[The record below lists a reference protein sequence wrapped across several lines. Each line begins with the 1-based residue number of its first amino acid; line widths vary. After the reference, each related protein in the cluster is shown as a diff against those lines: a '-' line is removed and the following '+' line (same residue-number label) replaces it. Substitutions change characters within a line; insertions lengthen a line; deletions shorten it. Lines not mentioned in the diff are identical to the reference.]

1 MKQTSLY
8 SIVHVAG
15 NPSLR
20 VFLRYRAPVSLLT
33 FIVASLSAWIPL
45 SLARADSADD
55 SERREPANPPVE
67 AVIEEMVVTG
77 SRTPRDRTTLPNSTT
92 VLTGEELD
100 SSISTSLDDA
110 LRFAPGL
117 QLTQNGAQGGR
128 TQLSMRGLDPNHVV
142 ILIDG
147 VRLNDPTNS
156 RGGSFDPT
164 TLALVDIDRVEIVRG
179 PLSTVYGSDALA
191 GAINIITRR
200 AAPDADA
207 KMSVRARG
215 GRFHTGNAIAQATT
229 GVRGVVGLSLGA
241 AIDTSRDPNS
251 DGGYDGASLKAK
263 INTTLPFEVDF
274 EAFTRIHQGSAR
286 SYPDSSGGSEL
297 ATLDSMEDRDIREIL
312 FGFVLERSFGDL
324 ASIETR
330 ISRASRR
337 EDLTSPGIVPVP
349 PFDPFTDV
357 PPSRAGDEYKR
368 WDLSFV
374 STWTPGEWTFLE
386 TVFRPKI
393 VAGVDSVWE
402 DGESDTYLDFTGT
415 GEGPFT
421 RNAFFEKRRTVGV
434 FGELEQSIGPYVTLS
449 GSLRYDTIPD
459 ENDRLSPAAGLT
471 VRIPQTPITLF
482 GHYSEGYKRPSFY
495 ALGNPLVGDPNLR
508 AEKSQGWEIGVRGHA
523 LDNRLRG
530 QISYFDIEVEDL
542 IDFDSSIF
550 RLTNQR
556 RLISRGVELEASWQ
570 ATQFIDLRGGVTFNP
585 TDFEDTSAAPQN
597 RSRWRG
603 YAALVARPHKS
614 LEIDL
619 RILAIGPSKASS
631 FQTGGR
637 VDTLAGYERIDV
649 RVAWSARKWL
659 DLFVEIENLTD
670 RTYREAV
677 GFESPGIAPRAGIV
691 LRR

>member
-1 MKQTSLY
+1 MR
-8 SIVHVAG
+8 A
-15 NPSLR
+15 
-20 VFLRYRAPVSLLT
+20 FLRHRAFLSLLT
-33 FIVASLSAWIPL
+33 LVAANLSIWIPL
-45 SLARADSADD
+45 SLARADSTDD
-55 SERREPANPPVE
+55 IERRESTLTPVE
-67 AVIEEMVVTG
+67 PKIEEMVVTG
-77 SRTPRDRTTLPNSTT
+77 SRSPRGRSTLPNSTT

-110 LRFAPGL
+110 LRFVPGL
-117 QLTQNGAQGGR
+117 QLTQEGARGGR
-128 TQLSMRGLDPNHVV
+128 SQLSMRGLDPNHVV
-142 ILIDG
+142 VLIDG
-147 VRLNDPTNS
+147 VRLNDPTNA

-200 AAPDADA
+200 AAPDADP

-263 INTTLPFEVDF
+263 INTTLPFDVDF

-286 SYPDSSGGSEL
+286 SYPDSSGGSER
-297 ATLDSMEDRDIREIL
+297 ATLRSMEDRDIREIL

-330 ISRASRR
+330 VSRASRR
-337 EDLTSPGIVPVP
+337 EDLTSPGIVQELPY
-349 PFDPFTDV
+349 DPFSDV

-368 WDLSFV
+368 WDLSVV
-374 STWTPGEWTFLE
+374 STWTPGEWAVFE
-386 TVFRPKI
+386 TAFRPTI

-402 DGESDTYLDFTGT
+402 DGESDTHLDFTGT
-415 GEGPFT
+415 GDGPFT
-421 RNAFFEKRRTVGV
+421 RNAFFDNRRTVGI

-449 GSLRYDTIPD
+449 GSLRFDTIPD
-459 ENDRLSPAAGLT
+459 ENDRLSPAAGLA
-471 VRIPQTPITLF
+471 VQIPQTPLTLF

-508 AEKSQGWEIGVRGHA
+508 SEKSQGWEIGVRGHA
-523 LDNRLRG
+523 LNQRLRG

-550 RLTNQR
+550 QLTNQK

-570 ATQFIDLRGGVTFNP
+570 ATPFIDLRGGVTFNP
-585 TDFEDTSAAPQN
+585 TDFDDTSDAPEN

-603 YAALVARPHKS
+603 YAALVARPHTS

-619 RILAIGPSKASS
+619 RILAVGSSKASS
-631 FQTGGR
+631 FSTGGR

-649 RVAWSARKWL
+649 RVLWSPREWL
-659 DLFVEIENLTD
+659 DLFVEIENLTN